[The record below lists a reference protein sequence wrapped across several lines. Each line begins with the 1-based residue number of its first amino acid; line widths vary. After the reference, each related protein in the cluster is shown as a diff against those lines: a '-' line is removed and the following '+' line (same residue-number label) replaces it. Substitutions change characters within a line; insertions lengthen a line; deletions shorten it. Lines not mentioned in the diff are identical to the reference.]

1 MTCKWCLINGNFI
14 SLYNSRLCHSIHLLW
29 MDMLICL
36 MCLSIIAEFL
46 LVHDIHYQPFFNTAN
61 VFSHSPINNV
71 NLLIS
76 GFSTS
81 VFINASSIPQ
91 NFPTTNSTV
100 LSNSMAAEHGINL
113 TSLCPVWI
121 LIIALRHISRVPA
134 INYSLGIPI
143 KLPIDNNST
152 HHAFHSVKE
161 RGYHLQ

>member
-1 MTCKWCLINGNFI
+1 MKPNTHNYLTNLINILMTCKWCLINGNFI

-36 MCLSIIAEFL
+36 MCLSIIAGFL

-113 TSLCPVWI
+113 TSLCPV
-121 LIIALRHISRVPA
+121 
-134 INYSLGIPI
+134 
-143 KLPIDNNST
+143 
-152 HHAFHSVKE
+152 
-161 RGYHLQ
+161 

>member
-14 SLYNSRLCHSIHLLW
+14 SLYNSWLCHSIHLLW

-36 MCLSIIAEFL
+36 MCLSIIAGFL

-91 NFPTTNSTV
+91 NFPTTNSSVVKFNGSWTWNKLDFTV
-100 LSNSMAAEHGINL
+100 PRLN
-113 TSLCPVWI
+113 
-121 LIIALRHISRVPA
+121 
-134 INYSLGIPI
+134 
-143 KLPIDNNST
+143 IDNCTETYFKGSSN
-152 HHAFHSVKE
+152 K
-161 RGYHLQ
+161 LQSRYSHKATNR

>member
-36 MCLSIIAEFL
+36 MCLSIIAGFL
-46 LVHDIHYQPFFNTAN
+46 LVHDIHYQQFFNTAN

-113 TSLCPVWI
+113 TSLCP
-121 LIIALRHISRVPA
+121 
-134 INYSLGIPI
+134 SLN
-143 KLPIDNNST
+143 IDNCTETYFKGSSN
-152 HHAFHSVKE
+152 K
-161 RGYHLQ
+161 LQSRYSHKATNR